1 MEDKSTLALY
11 KSLKLTRNL
20 INISFFI
27 IFLVLL
33 FWGNYNP
40 AAAFTLIFYNAL
52 HWLLLSNLK
61 SNYNPK
67 KDSDNGIIELTVLK
81 FTFTAGIL
89 LHLVL
94 CYGFLYKL
102 PIKIATLRPLPLAL
116 TAAISFYFLYFHQDE
131 DKQKVGHQFALPSF
145 LLSASS
151 FE

>member
-1 MEDKSTLALY
+1 MEDKSMLALY

-61 SNYNPK
+61 SKYNTK

-116 TAAISFYFLYFHQDE
+116 TAAIIAFRFISYIFI
-131 DKQKVGHQFALPSF
+131 KMKISRR
-145 LLSASS
+145 
-151 FE
+151 

>member
-61 SNYNPK
+61 SKYKPK
-67 KDSDNGIIELTVLK
+67 KESDNDIIELTVLK
-81 FTFTAGIL
+81 FTFTKQESFSIWFFATASYTSFQSRL
-89 LHLVL
+89 Q
-94 CYGFLYKL
+94 LY
-102 PIKIATLRPLPLAL
+102 AL
-116 TAAISFYFLYFHQDE
+116 SLW
-131 DKQKVGHQFALPSF
+131 L
-145 LLSASS
+145 
-151 FE
+151 

>member
-1 MEDKSTLALY
+1 MEDKNTLVLF

-40 AAAFTLIFYNAL
+40 AAAFALIFYNAL

-61 SNYNPK
+61 SKYKPK
-67 KDSDNGIIELTVLK
+67 KDSDNDIIELTVLK

-89 LHLVL
+89 LHLLL

-102 PIKIATLRPLPLAL
+102 PIKIIYLRPLPLAL
-116 TAAISFYFLYFHQDE
+116 TAGIIAFRFVSYIFI
-131 DKQKVGHQFALPSF
+131 KIKMNKR
-145 LLSASS
+145 
-151 FE
+151 

>member
-40 AAAFTLIFYNAL
+40 AAAFT
-52 HWLLLSNLK
+52 H
-61 SNYNPK
+61 
-67 KDSDNGIIELTVLK
+67 IIELTVLK

-116 TAAISFYFLYFHQDE
+116 TAAIIAFRFISYIFI
-131 DKQKVGHQFALPSF
+131 KMKINKR
-145 LLSASS
+145 
-151 FE
+151 